1 MDEILKECY
10 IEAVTNILSPDEFV
24 QLYKDAVGDYKDA
37 QEPFNPDPIVA
48 DYYEIKPTDL
58 KRKTRKREIV
68 EPRQICMW
76 LREKYTRE
84 SLSEIGRRYGGKD
97 HATVLYSKK
106 VIDNL
111 KETDIEF
118 RERLETIEK
127 IISYERTKMQL
138 RKNNSTA
145 KKLNHSEQ
153 TVS

>member
-10 IEAVTNILSPDEFV
+10 IEGVTNILSPDEFV
-24 QLYKDAVGDYKDA
+24 QLYKETVEEYKER
-37 QEPFNPDPIVA
+37 QGPIYPEPVVA
-48 DYYEIKPTDL
+48 DYYGITIKDL

-145 KKLNHSEQ
+145 KELNHSK
-153 TVS
+153 